1 MREAATSPHAGV
13 TMLRMDEGVSRAMR
27 PVVDASWRRAERAR
41 LDPEHVSAP
50 LVLDGPALD
59 DARRAHP
66 ISAALPVIRQLLV
79 RDADPDSRVVVAIG
93 DERGRLLWVEG
104 DPVLRRRAES
114 MLFVPGAAWAEGDV
128 GTSAPGTALAIGG
141 GVQIRGAEH
150 FSYEVKPWSCT
161 AVPVRDP
168 ETGDIIGVVDVTGED
183 QVAAPHVLPLVEAT
197 VAAVERELLI
207 ARLRDRGNGHRPGA
221 RAHRSPA
228 QAAQLRI
235 LGRDTGEL
243 TGRTGRTGTLST
255 RHSELLALLA
265 WHAEGLS
272 AERLAELVYGDARR
286 AVTLRAEMVRL
297 RRALG
302 PIAPELGPLTRPYRL
317 GAALETDL
325 GAVVDLQR
333 RGAHRA
339 AVAAYGGGPLPGSV
353 APGLD
358 ELREEV
364 VGRLREALLESGSA
378 DLLLAWA
385 ETDRGADDVEVWR
398 AALHALPPQSPR
410 RALVVAHLLALE
422 G

>member
-1 MREAATSPHAGV
+1 
-13 TMLRMDEGVSRAMR
+13 MLRMDEGVSRAMR

-41 LDPEHVSAP
+41 LDPERVSAP

-59 DARRAHP
+59 DVRRAHP
-66 ISAALPVIRQLLV
+66 IAAALPVIRRLLV
-79 RDADPDSRVVVAIG
+79 RDADPDSRVIVAVG
-93 DERGRLLWVEG
+93 DARGRLLWVEG
-104 DPVLRRRAES
+104 DPVLRRRAEA
-114 MLFVPGAAWAEGDV
+114 MLFVPGAGWAEGDV
-128 GTSAPGTALAIGG
+128 GTSAPGTALAIGD

-168 ETGDIIGVVDVTGED
+168 ETGDVIGVVDVTGED

-207 ARLRDRGNGHRPGA
+207 ARLQERGNGRRPGA
-221 RAHRSPA
+221 KRSPSA
-228 QAAQLRI
+228 VAQLRI

-243 TGRTGRTGTLST
+243 TGPGGRTGTLST

-265 WHAEGLS
+265 WHADGLS
-272 AERLAELVYGDARR
+272 AERLAELVYGDVRR

-297 RRALG
+297 RRALDS
-302 PIAPELGPLTRPYRL
+302 IAPELGPLTRPYRL
-317 GAALETDL
+317 GAPLETDL

-339 AVAAYGGGPLPGSV
+339 AVAAYGGGPLPDSA
-353 APGLD
+353 APGID

-364 VGRLREALLESGSA
+364 VARLREALLESGSA

-422 G
+422 RADEPPRNGMQPSSG

>member
-1 MREAATSPHAGV
+1 
-13 TMLRMDEGVSRAMR
+13 MDEGVSRTMR

-50 LVLDGPALD
+50 LVLDGPGLE

-66 ISAALPVIRQLLV
+66 LAAALPVIRTLLV
-79 RDADPDSRVVVAIG
+79 RDAEPDSRVVVAVG
-93 DERGRLLWVEG
+93 DARGRLLWVEG
-104 DPVLRRRAES
+104 DPVLRRRAEA

-128 GTSAPGTALAIGG
+128 GTSAPGTALAIGD

-150 FSYEVKPWSCT
+150 FAREVKPWSCT

-168 ETGDIIGVVDVTGED
+168 DTGDIIGVVDVTGED
-183 QVAAPHVLPLVEAT
+183 QVAAPHVLALVEAT

-207 ARLRDRGNGHRPGA
+207 ARLRDAAADTRAGGA
-221 RAHRSPA
+221 RRPARTGRSPG
-228 QAAQLRI
+228 QPAQLRI

-243 TGRTGRTGTLST
+243 TGASGRSGGLST

-265 WHAEGLS
+265 WHSDGLS
-272 AERLAELVYGDARR
+272 AERLAELVYGDRR
-286 AVTLRAEMVRL
+286 SVVTLRAEMVRL

-302 PIAPELGPLTRPYRL
+302 RIAPELGPLTRPYRL
-317 GAALETDL
+317 GAPMETDL

-339 AVAAYGGGPLPGSV
+339 AVASYGGGPLPGSR
-353 APGLD
+353 APGLE

-364 VGRLREALLESGSA
+364 VGRLREALLESASP

-385 ETDRGADDVEVWR
+385 QTDRGVDDVEIWR
-398 AALHALPPQSPR
+398 AALQALPPQSPR
-410 RALVVAHLLALE
+410 RALVVAHLTALE
-422 G
+422 ARD

>member
-1 MREAATSPHAGV
+1 
-13 TMLRMDEGVSRAMR
+13 
-27 PVVDASWRRAERAR
+27 
-41 LDPEHVSAP
+41 
-50 LVLDGPALD
+50 VLDGPGLD
-59 DARRAHP
+59 DARRTHP
-66 ISAALPVIRQLLV
+66 IAAALPVIRQLLV
-79 RDADPDSRVVVAIG
+79 RSADADSRVVVAIG
-93 DERGRLLWVEG
+93 DARGRLLWVEG

-128 GTSAPGTALAIGG
+128 GTSAPGTALAVGS

-150 FSYEVKPWSCT
+150 FAYEVKPWSCT

-168 ETGDIIGVVDVTGED
+168 ESGDIIGVVDVTGED

-207 ARLRDRGNGHRPGA
+207 ERLRDRGSGRASAARTPRPA
-221 RAHRSPA
+221 ASV
-228 QAAQLRI
+228 AQLRI
-235 LGRDTGEL
+235 LGRDIGEL
-243 TGRTGRTGTLST
+243 TGPGGRSGTLST

-265 WHAEGLS
+265 WHGDGLS
-272 AERLAELVYGDARR
+272 AERMAELVYGDARR

-302 PIAPELGPLTRPYRL
+302 SIAPELGPLTRPYRL
-317 GAALETDL
+317 GAPLETDL

-339 AVAAYGGGPLPGSV
+339 AVAAYGGGPLPGSA

-385 ETDRGADDVEVWR
+385 ETDRGADDVEIWR
-398 AALHALPPQSPR
+398 AALHALPPHSPR

-422 G
+422 SGA

>member
-1 MREAATSPHAGV
+1 
-13 TMLRMDEGVSRAMR
+13 MLRMDEGVSRAMR

-66 ISAALPVIRQLLV
+66 LSAGLPVIRQLLV

-141 GVQIRGAEH
+141 GVQIRGPEH

-168 ETGDIIGVVDVTGED
+168 ESGDIIGVVDVTGED

-207 ARLRDRGNGHRPGA
+207 ARLRDRGSGL
-221 RAHRSPA
+221 RAASRGPASRTHRSPA
-228 QAAQLRI
+228 QVAQLRI

-243 TGRTGRTGTLST
+243 TGQSGSTGTLST

-265 WHAEGLS
+265 WHGEGLS

-302 PIAPELGPLTRPYRL
+302 SVAPELGPLTRPYRL
-317 GAALETDL
+317 AAPLETDL

-358 ELREEV
+358 ELREDV

-422 G
+422 SGE